1 MNQIRKLFLIIL
13 SSIFFAGCATTA
25 NVTQSPQKI
34 VFSAKEGYA
43 IALVGAVEYKKLPT
57 CTVPPTTVICHD
69 PAILAQLQKA
79 DDVTA
84 VALDSAESAVRTPGI
99 GDSAINFAVVAG
111 KAALDAFTSIT
122 SRLRTK

>member
-1 MNQIRKLFLIIL
+1 MRKLVFIIL
-13 SSIFFAGCATTA
+13 SCVLFTGCATTS
-25 NVTQSPQKI
+25 TIGQSPQKI

-43 IALVGAVEYKKLPT
+43 IALVGAVEYKKLPA
-57 CTVPPTTVICHD
+57 CTTPPTTVICHD

-99 GDSAINFAVVAG
+99 GDSAINFAVAAG

-122 SRLRTK
+122 SKLRTK